1 MGVEFVLI
9 CLILVCGFY
18 VAWNIGANDVA
29 NAMGTSVGSGAL
41 TLKWAVVLAAI
52 FEFAGAYIVGSNVSK
67 TVRKGIFDPTEIA
80 NQYSA
85 EYAPYILACGMIAAL
100 LAAGTWLL
108 IATWMSWP
116 VSTTHSIVGAVVGFG
131 VLSLGYNGVK
141 WSQVGLISAGWVISP
156 LLSATVAYIV
166 FGIILRTVFYK
177 RNPVAAARLVAP
189 RLVFILMFV
198 MTGMTCYKGLKP
210 MWKRLEM
217 EPKDPSFMLSVVAV
231 AGVLGFIGYC
241 ITKFALRNT
250 VSAKADSDSPVN
262 NPMLDADI
270 SRSLAKTIKHL
281 QRVKNSSAGEMQEK
295 AKALL
300 SDAKVMQD
308 AALEQ
313 VTTNS
318 DSDELRQV
326 EKIFCVL
333 QIFTACLVAFAHGS
347 NDVANAI
354 GPLSAA
360 YQAVNERIISSTSS
374 TPNWALLL
382 GGAGIVIGLA
392 TWGWKVIRTVG
403 EKITELT
410 PSRGFCAEFAAAITI
425 LFASVLP
432 IGLPISTTHTLVGA
446 VLGVGLARGINALNL
461 KTMRDILAGWAITI
475 PAGALLCMLFYFILK
490 LIFVDSGWV
499 DTIPPPTSLPG

>member
-1 MGVEFVLI
+1 MGVETILI
-9 CLILVCGFY
+9 GLILICGFY

-41 TLKWAVVLAAI
+41 TLRRAVILAAI

-67 TVRKGIFDPTEIA
+67 TVRKGIFDPLEIA
-80 NQYSA
+80 NSGFYTDQH
-85 EYAPYILACGMIAAL
+85 APYILACGMIAAL
-100 LAAGTWLL
+100 LAAGTWLM

-131 VLSLGYNGVK
+131 CVALGFSGVLWN
-141 WSQVGLISAGWVISP
+141 QVGLISAGWLISP
-156 LLSATVAYIV
+156 VISATVAYVV
-166 FGIILRTVFYK
+166 FGVLLKTVFYK
-177 RNPVAAARLVAP
+177 RDPVAAAQRTAP
-189 RLVFILMFV
+189 KLVFVLMFV

-210 MWKRLEM
+210 LWKNWEM
-217 EPKDPSFMLSVVAV
+217 DPKDPSFMLSVVGVAV
-231 AGVLGFIGYC
+231 VLGIIGYFV
-241 ITKFALRNT
+241 TKYSLRNFKRSSESET
-250 VSAKADSDSPVN
+250 SSNPVLNADV
-262 NPMLDADI
+262 

-281 QRVKNSSAGEMQEK
+281 QRVRNNSSGEIQEK
-295 AKALL
+295 VAALL
-300 SDAKVMQD
+300 TETEALQD
-308 AALEQ
+308 SALEQ
-313 VTTNS
+313 ITANT
-318 DSDELRQV
+318 DSAELRQV
-326 EKIFCVL
+326 EGVFCVL

-360 YQAVNERIISSTSS
+360 YQAVSEQAILKESS
-374 TPNWALLL
+374 TPSWALLL
-382 GGAGIVIGLA
+382 GGIGIIIGLA
-392 TWGWKVIRTVG
+392 TWGWKVIKTVG

-461 KTMRDILAGWAITI
+461 RTMRDIVAGWAITI
-475 PAGALLCMLFYFILK
+475 PAGAGLCMVFYFILK
-490 LIFVDSGWV
+490 LIFIDSGWV
-499 DTIPPPTSLPG
+499 DTIAPLTS